1 LLTLQILNR
10 DSVLKLYERLES
22 LVDKL
27 PGGMQK
33 PILREL
39 VPLREL
45 FLEQRPARLLLVG
58 GALQT
63 TAPALLHFLCGE
75 PVQTGDADDGWRW
88 YELGDR
94 GRIEVLDARADT
106 PDETVQAALAARRV
120 DAIVFLRGSMD
131 AADGFEGAFETACA
145 RVALADGAAESESSP
160 NGRPGL
166 VALNFGEA
174 DESTR
179 ARLSALL
186 HSRRDLVQRQVTVLN
201 ATPDQGSVAAE
212 ALCTCLPNG
221 AKLEFARLTLAR
233 GAQAHIAS
241 TLLKSFTA
249 VCGVIG
255 VQPIP
260 LADMPILT
268 TLQSLLVGLIVY
280 VSGRRVSARLIAEF
294 VGALGFNIGAGF
306 VFREGARALLKIF
319 PVWGNA
325 ISGIIAGAGTYAVGR
340 AAIAY
345 FIEDLPLQ
353 ETKKLFRKLQPG
365 LNSFKERALPSGRGE
380 EASKEE

>member
-1 LLTLQILNR
+1 
-10 DSVLKLYERLES
+10 
-22 LVDKL
+22 
-27 PGGMQK
+27 
-33 PILREL
+33 
-39 VPLREL
+39 
-45 FLEQRPARLLLVG
+45 
-58 GALQT
+58 
-63 TAPALLHFLCGE
+63 
-75 PVQTGDADDGWRW
+75 
-88 YELGDR
+88 
-94 GRIEVLDARADT
+94 
-106 PDETVQAALAARRV
+106 
-120 DAIVFLRGSMD
+120 MD